1 MKKKKKIENDPIN
14 IEQMLV
20 CGHIYNREVLA
31 YSKLPE
37 KKKIRIHYQAYTVTI
52 KDTNYFQ

>member
-1 MKKKKKIENDPIN
+1 
-14 IEQMLV
+14 MLV